1 MKKLIHLIFTTI
13 LFMPILKAQT
23 LSISEEIYIGNAEGY
38 GIIGKMNDRIL
49 FFSLDD
55 NKVKVK
61 SFDTKLHKVWDRD
74 IEPDRKNQSHV
85 LEVLGSRQDFNVIYQ
100 YRKKG
105 HNYIKAHKYDAQ
117 VKLLDSITLK
127 DWGKDLISP
136 TLKTVYSEDR
146 KVILVY
152 EIVGN
157 DHINALAVSF
167 DSLRPIWY
175 KSFDF
180 KNWDYD
186 RDNYSQIIISNQAEA
201 FFIKEEENRGGSLEK
216 HRVIVKRFSENE
228 DKEFDISLKDVYGID
243 MKFSYDNANQRLMGA
258 GVYSTKNFTR
268 AQGYYT
274 LSVTPQYK
282 DYKITYQLF
291 DDAFVS
297 AVVGKK
303 VTDNK
308 GLNDL
313 TVREIVHKR
322 DGGMLAIYEQVREI
336 ERQTNPAMSGRMWFR
351 GDRIRG
357 ATDYYYD
364 NILAVSVTNTGV
376 TDWKS
381 IFYKKQMSQDDDARF
396 CSYFL
401 VKTPSALRFQFN
413 DEVERATTV
422 SEYVLNGIGE
432 NERHTIFNTEG
443 QNVSLR
449 FRDAMQVAANE
460 VIVPSDDRRRVRL
473 VKILY

>member
-1 MKKLIHLIFTTI
+1 MKKLIQLIFTII
-13 LFMPILKAQT
+13 LFMPLLKAQT

-74 IEPDRKNQSHV
+74 IEPDRKNQSKV

-117 VKLLDSITLK
+117 VKLLDSVTIR

-136 TLKTVYSEDR
+136 TFKTVYSEDR

-180 KNWDYD
+180 RNWDYD
-186 RDNYSQIIISNQAEA
+186 RDNYTQIIISNQAEA

-216 HRVIVKRFSENE
+216 HRVVIKRFSENE
-228 DKEFDISLKDVYGID
+228 DKEFDLPLKDVYGID
-243 MKFSYDNANQRLMGA
+243 MKFSYDNANQSLKGA
-258 GVYSTKNFTR
+258 GVYSLKNFTK

-274 LSVTPQYK
+274 LSITPQYT

-291 DDAFVS
+291 DDTFVS

-364 NILAVSVTNTGV
+364 NILAISVTNTGI

-413 DEVERATTV
+413 DEIERATTV

-473 VKILY
+473 VKIFY

>member
-1 MKKLIHLIFTTI
+1 MKKLILLTLA
-13 LFMPILKAQT
+13 LFSIAPILKAQT
-23 LSISEEIYIGNAEGY
+23 LSISDEIYIGNSEGY
-38 GIIGKMNDRIL
+38 GIIGKMSDRIL
-49 FFSLDD
+49 FFNLDD
-55 NKVKVK
+55 NKVKIK
-61 SFDTKLHKVWDRD
+61 AFDAKLHKVWDRD
-74 IEPDRKNQSHV
+74 IEPDRKNQSKV

-100 YRKKG
+100 FRKKG

-117 VKLLDSITLK
+117 VKLLDSITLH
-127 DWGKDLISP
+127 DWGKDLVSP

-186 RDNYSQIIISNQAEA
+186 RDNYSQIIITNQAEA

-216 HRVIVKRFSENE
+216 HRVVVKRFSENE
-228 DKEFDISLKDVYGID
+228 DKEFDISLKDIYGID
-243 MKFSYDNANQRLMGA
+243 MKFSFDNANKQLMGA
-258 GVYSTKNFTR
+258 GVYSAKNFTR

-291 DDAFVS
+291 EDAFVT
-297 AVVGKK
+297 AVIGKK

-336 ERQTNPAMSGRMWFR
+336 ERQTNPAMNGRMWFR
-351 GDRIRG
+351 GDRLRV

-364 NILAVSVTNTGV
+364 NILAISVTNTGA

-413 DEVERATTV
+413 DEIERATTV

>member
-1 MKKLIHLIFTTI
+1 MKKPIHLIVLLLALMI
-13 LFMPILKAQT
+13 NLKAQT
-23 LSISEEIYIGNAEGY
+23 LSISEEIYIGSSEGY
-38 GIIGKMNDRIL
+38 GIIGKMNDRVL
-49 FFSLDD
+49 FFNLDD
-55 NKVKVK
+55 NKVKIK
-61 SFDTKLHKVWDRD
+61 AFDTKLHKVWEKD
-74 IEPDRKNQSHV
+74 IEPDRKNQSKV

-100 YRKKG
+100 FRKKG

-117 VKLLDSITLK
+117 VKLLDSITIK

-136 TLKTVYSEDR
+136 TFKTAYSEDR

-157 DHINALAVSF
+157 DHINALAMSL

-175 KSFDF
+175 KSFDY

-186 RDNYSQIIISNQAEA
+186 HNYTQVLINNQAEA

-216 HRVIVKRFSENE
+216 HRIIVKRFSADN
-228 DKEFDISLKDVYGID
+228 DKEFDISLKDIYGID
-243 MKFSYDNANQRLMGA
+243 VKFSYDNVNQRLMAA
-258 GVYSTKNFTR
+258 GVYSNKNFTR
-268 AQGYYT
+268 AQGYYSLT
-274 LSVTPQYK
+274 IPPQYT
-282 DYKITYQLF
+282 DYIIAYQLF
-291 DDAFVS
+291 DDAFVT

-303 VTDNK
+303 TTDNK

-336 ERQTNPAMSGRMWFR
+336 ERQTNPAMSGRLWFR
-351 GDRIRG
+351 GDHLRG
-357 ATDYYYD
+357 STDYYYD
-364 NILAVSVTNTGV
+364 NVLAISIAANGT

-381 IFYKKQMSQDDDARF
+381 IFYKKQMSQDDEARF

-460 VIVPSDDRRRVRL
+460 VIVPSDDRRRVKL

>member
-1 MKKLIHLIFTTI
+1 MKKLILLALILLSI
-13 LFMPILKAQT
+13 APVLKAQT
-23 LSISEEIYIGNAEGY
+23 LSISEEIFIGNSDGY

-49 FFSLDD
+49 FFNLDD

-61 SFDTKLHKVWDRD
+61 AFDPKLHKVWEKD
-74 IEPDRKNQSHV
+74 IEPDRKNQSKI
-85 LEVLGSRQDFNVIYQ
+85 LEVLGSKQDFNVIYQ
-100 YRKKG
+100 FRKKG

-117 VKLLDSITLK
+117 VKLLDSITIY
-127 DWGKDLISP
+127 DWGRDLVSP
-136 TLKTVYSEDR
+136 TYKTAYSEDR
-146 KVILVY
+146 KIFLIY

-157 DHINALAVSF
+157 DHINALAMSL
-167 DSLRPIWY
+167 DSLRPLWY
-175 KSFDF
+175 KTFDY

-186 RDNYSQIIISNQAEA
+186 NNYSQVLINNQAEA
-201 FFIKEEENRGGSLEK
+201 FFIKEEDNRGGSIEK
-216 HRVIVKRFSENE
+216 HRLVIKRFSADG
-228 DKEFDISLKDVYGID
+228 DKEFDIALKDVYGID
-243 MKFSYDNANQRLMGA
+243 VKFSYDNANQRLLAA
-258 GVYSTKNFTR
+258 GVYSSKNFVR
-268 AQGYYT
+268 AQGYYMV
-274 LSVTPQYK
+274 SVTPQYT
-282 DYKITYQLF
+282 DYKITFQLF
-291 DDAFVS
+291 DDAFVT

-303 VTDNK
+303 TTDNK

-313 TVREIVHKR
+313 SVREIVHKR
-322 DGGMLAIYEQVREI
+322 DGGILAIFEQVKEI
-336 ERQTNPAMSGRMWFR
+336 ERQTNPSMSGRMWFKS
-351 GDRIRG
+351 DHLRG

-364 NILAVSVTNTGV
+364 NVLAVSMSSTGV

-401 VKTPSALRFQFN
+401 VKTPSSLRFQFN

-460 VIVPSDDRRRVRL
+460 VIVPSDDRRRVKL

>member
-1 MKKLIHLIFTTI
+1 MKKLILLALILISMASAF
-13 LFMPILKAQT
+13 KAQT
-23 LSISEEIYIGNAEGY
+23 LSISDEIYIGNSEGY

-49 FFSLDD
+49 FFNLDD

-61 SFDTKLHKVWDRD
+61 AFDSKLHKVWEKD
-74 IEPDRKNQSHV
+74 IEPERKNQSKV
-85 LEVLGSRQDFNVIYQ
+85 LEVLGSRQDFNLIYQ
-100 YRKKG
+100 FRKKG

-117 VKLLDSITLK
+117 VKLLDSITLY

-136 TLKTVYSEDR
+136 TLKTAYSEDR

-175 KSFDF
+175 KSFDY

-186 RDNYSQIIISNQAEA
+186 NNFNQVLINNQAEA

-216 HRVIVKRFSENE
+216 HRFIVKRFSTEA
-228 DKEFDISLKDVYGID
+228 DKEFDMSMKEVYGID
-243 MKFSYDNANQRLMGA
+243 VKFSFDNVNQRLLAA
-258 GVYSTKNFTR
+258 GVYSTKNFAR
-268 AQGYYT
+268 AQGYYMIA
-274 LSVTPQYK
+274 VTPQYT
-282 DYKITYQLF
+282 DYKITFQLF
-291 DDAFVS
+291 DDAFVT

-303 VTDNK
+303 TTDNK

-322 DGGMLAIYEQVREI
+322 DGGILAIYEQTKEI
-336 ERQTNPAMSGRMWFR
+336 ERQTNPAISGRLWFR
-351 GDRIRG
+351 GDRLRG

-364 NILAVSVTNTGV
+364 NILAISMTNMGV

-401 VKTPSALRFQFN
+401 VKTPSSLRFQFN

-422 SEYVLNGIGE
+422 SEYVLNGVGE
-432 NERHTIFNTEG
+432 NERHTIFNTDG

-460 VIVPSDDRRRVRL
+460 VIVPSDDRRRVKL
-473 VKILY
+473 VKIQY

>member
-61 SFDTKLHKVWDRD
+61 SFDTKLHKVWDKD
-74 IEPDRKNQSHV
+74 IEPDRKNQSKV

-105 HNYIKAHKYDAQ
+105 NNYIKAHKYDAQ
-117 VKLLDSITLK
+117 VKLLDSVTLK

-180 KNWDYD
+180 RNWDYD
-186 RDNYSQIIISNQAEA
+186 RENYSQIIISNQAEA
-201 FFIKEEENRGGSLEK
+201 FFIKEEENRGGSLER
-216 HRVIVKRFSENE
+216 HRVLVKRFTEKE

-243 MKFSYDNANQRLMGA
+243 MKFSYDNANKQLMGA
-258 GVYSTKNFTR
+258 GVYSAKNFTR

-274 LSVTPQYK
+274 LSTTPQYK

-297 AVVGKK
+297 SVVGKK

-364 NILAVSVTNTGV
+364 NILAISIASTGA

-432 NERHTIFNTEG
+432 NERHTIFNTDG

>member
-13 LFMPILKAQT
+13 LFMPLLKAQT

-74 IEPDRKNQSHV
+74 IEPDRKNQSKV

-201 FFIKEEENRGGSLEK
+201 FFIKEEENRGGSLER
-216 HRVIVKRFSENE
+216 HRVLVKRFTENE

-243 MKFSYDNANQRLMGA
+243 MKFGFDNANQRLMGA
-258 GVYSTKNFTR
+258 GVYSAKNFTR

-274 LSVTPQYK
+274 LTVTPQYK

-351 GDRIRG
+351 GDKIRG